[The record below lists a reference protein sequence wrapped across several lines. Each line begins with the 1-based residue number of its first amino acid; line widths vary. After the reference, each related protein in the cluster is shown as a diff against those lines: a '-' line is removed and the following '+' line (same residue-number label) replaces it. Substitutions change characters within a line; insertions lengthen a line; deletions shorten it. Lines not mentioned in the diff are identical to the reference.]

1 MKIKSV
7 VLASLIVAILCVLC
21 ACGKNGTNNDV
32 TPTKATE
39 VTPTQAADPTST
51 PTAEPTA
58 TTAPT
63 EAPTATPTEAPV
75 ATPTEAPKGAV
86 LPSGKTL
93 TVDTLPVVDG
103 ALALEPFYDAVFAEL
118 LGISV
123 DDAKLFLPCNNT
135 PGAYKNLTEGRSD
148 MIFCAL
154 PSEDQIETA
163 KQAGVEF
170 EYHTILSG
178 GFVFFVNKDNPVDSV
193 TQQQLKDI
201 VSGKIKNWKEVGG
214 DDEPIVLF
222 QRNEGSGSQTGLY
235 RYVLPKEQ
243 VMEPILELRVDDM
256 AGAIDRVVDY
266 DNGKGAISFSYYYYV
281 ANMHTSDQIKLLGID
296 GVVPSDE
303 TISKGQYPFLNFSQI
318 VTRKDLPQDS
328 IVRDIIAWVQG
339 ENGARIARE
348 NGYVPYDIQD

>member
-1 MKIKSV
+1 MFFKRLLWGLLLMV
-7 VLASLIVAILCVLC
+7 VLLSAA
-21 ACGKNGTNNDV
+21 ACGKENETKKDP
-32 TPTKATE
+32 TPTEPAVTNTPAAEPTATA
-39 VTPTQAADPTST
+39 TPA

-58 TTAPT
+58 TPT
-63 EAPTATPTEAPV
+63 ES
-75 ATPTEAPKGAV
+75 PKGAV

-93 TVDTLPVVDG
+93 TTDNLPVVDG

-118 LGISV
+118 LGMSV
-123 DDAKLFLPCNNT
+123 EDAMLFLPCNNT
-135 PGAYKNLTEGRSD
+135 PGAYKNLTEGKYD

-154 PSEDQIETA
+154 PSDEQVETA
-163 KQAGVEF
+163 KKAGVEF

-178 GFVFFVNKDNPVDSV
+178 GFVFFVSQDNPVNSV

-235 RYVLPKEQ
+235 RYVLPKDKVQ
-243 VMEPILELRVDDM
+243 QPVLEHIVSDM
-256 AGAIDRVVDY
+256 AGALDRVADY

-281 ANMHTSDQIKLLGID
+281 VNMHGSEKLKLLGID

-318 VTRKDLPQDS
+318 VTRKDLPGDS
-328 IVRDIIAWVQG
+328 IVRDIIEWVQG
-339 ENGARIARE
+339 ENGARIARQ
-348 NGYVPYDIQD
+348 NGYVPYDMK

>member
-1 MKIKSV
+1 MRRNKFIGV
-7 VLASLIVAILCVLC
+7 IIVIAMVCALC
-21 ACGKNGTNNDV
+21 ACGKDEPSNGGV
-32 TPTKATE
+32 TPTAVQQT
-39 VTPTQAADPTST
+39 T

-58 TTAPT
+58 
-63 EAPTATPTEAPV
+63 APTAEPTAAPTAEPTAAPT

-118 LGISV
+118 LGMSV
-123 DDAKLFLPCNNT
+123 EDAKLFLPCNNT
-135 PGAYKNLTEGRSD
+135 PGAYKNLTEGKSD

-154 PSEDQIETA
+154 PSDDQVEAA

-170 EYHTILSG
+170 EFHTILSG
-178 GFVFFVNKDNPVDSV
+178 GFVFFVNKDNPVNSI
-193 TQQQLKDI
+193 TQEQLKGI

-235 RYVLPKEQ
+235 RYVLPKDQ
-243 VMEPILELRVDDM
+243 VMEPLLEYRVEDM

-281 ANMHTSDQIKLLGID
+281 VNMHTSDQIKLLGID
-296 GVVPSDE
+296 GVIPSDE

-318 VTRKDLPQDS
+318 VTRKDLPADS

-348 NGYVPYDIQD
+348 NGYVPYDVK

>member
-1 MKIKSV
+1 MRRNKFIGV
-7 VLASLIVAILCVLC
+7 IIVIAMVCALC
-21 ACGKNGTNNDV
+21 ACGKDEPSNGGV
-32 TPTKATE
+32 TPTAVQQT
-39 VTPTQAADPTST
+39 T

-58 TTAPT
+58 
-63 EAPTATPTEAPV
+63 APTAEPTAAPT

-118 LGISV
+118 LGMSV
-123 DDAKLFLPCNNT
+123 EDAKLFLPCNNT
-135 PGAYKNLTEGRSD
+135 PGAYKNLTEGKSD

-154 PSEDQIETA
+154 PSDDQVEAA

-170 EYHTILSG
+170 EFHTILSG
-178 GFVFFVNKDNPVDSV
+178 GFVFFVNKDNPVNSI
-193 TQQQLKDI
+193 TQEQLKGI

-235 RYVLPKEQ
+235 RYVLPKDQ
-243 VMEPILELRVDDM
+243 VMEPLLEYRVEDM

-281 ANMHTSDQIKLLGID
+281 VNMHTSDQIKLLGID
-296 GVVPSDE
+296 GVIPSDE

-318 VTRKDLPQDS
+318 VTRKDLPADS

-348 NGYVPYDIQD
+348 NGYVPYDVK